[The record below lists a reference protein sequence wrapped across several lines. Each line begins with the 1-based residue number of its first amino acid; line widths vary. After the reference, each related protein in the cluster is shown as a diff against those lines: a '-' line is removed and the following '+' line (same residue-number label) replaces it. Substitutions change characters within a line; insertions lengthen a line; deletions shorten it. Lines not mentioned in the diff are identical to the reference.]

1 MMYFLQTINVHICTS
16 CQSISTTSTPPLQH
30 QQPHTS
36 NSESRATAVIPT
48 SEDDA
53 ELKIQVAG
61 DNSATDCAMEYDFNP
76 DIPAHECQIVP
87 LAPAKDD
94 SATESDSDPEI

>member
-1 MMYFLQTINVHICTS
+1 MYFFQTINIHICTA

-30 QQPHTS
+30 QQPHAS

-53 ELKIQVAG
+53 ELEIQVAG
-61 DNSATDCAMEYDFNP
+61 DNSATDSGTESDSNP
-76 DIPAHECQIVP
+76 DIPAPECQMVP
-87 LAPAKDD
+87 LAPA
-94 SATESDSDPEI
+94 EECY